1 MRCRELMCSGF
12 MKPYLLSMAFGV
24 IASAS
29 AGVVLA
35 YGVSITAGTLKHPME
50 SWAWFFLTSIGPRL
64 LLPPAILRLRKEM
77 NFKGVDVFCAALLG
91 FFVVALSGSLG
102 AVAVESA
109 RRGLAHVN
117 VSGYM
122 DWSFIYALALL
133 PISLPLAALV
143 LHYPW
148 QMMTKK

>member
-1 MRCRELMCSGF
+1 
-12 MKPYLLSMAFGV
+12 
-24 IASAS
+24 
-29 AGVVLA
+29 
-35 YGVSITAGTLKHPME
+35 
-50 SWAWFFLTSIGPRL
+50 
-64 LLPPAILRLRKEM
+64 M
-77 NFKGVDVFCAALLG
+77 NFKGAGVFCAALLG

-109 RRGLAHVN
+109 RRGLIHVN

-122 DWSFIYALALL
+122 DWSFIYALVML

-148 QMMTKK
+148 QMMTKE